1 MEDLRIKLAAL
12 WLFNAVNLLSF
23 SLIWTWEPG
32 VIDQFRAGVIE
43 GMEVGPAFLMTFAI
57 VFLVPPAMAFLSLT
71 LSRSVIRWPNII
83 VPIVFIVLGIIT
95 GHPSAHAILITII
108 DILVLALIAWYSWK
122 WPTE

>member
-1 MEDLRIKLAAL
+1 MEDLRIKLAVL

-32 VIDQFRAGVIE
+32 VIDQFRAEVIE
-43 GMEVGPAFLMTFAI
+43 GMKVGPAFLMIFAI

-122 WPTE
+122 WPRE